1 MATPETRHLKISVQG
16 IVQGVGFRP
25 FVYNL
30 AKKLALT
37 GSVANTGQGVEIF
50 ISGPCRKTDRFLDLL
65 KTEPPPLARIS
76 DIQVSD
82 ATQSPQ
88 ADDFTIVPSA
98 DGSTKTTLISPDI
111 ATCTDCINDI
121 FSSGN
126 RRYHYPFTNCT
137 NCGPRMTIIRHI
149 PYDRT
154 NTSMACFP
162 MCPSCDGEYHD
173 PTDRRFHAQPNACPR
188 CGPVLSW
195 HDRQGNRLC
204 QDNKESLIHCASALA
219 EGHIVV
225 IKGLGGFHLAVDAAS
240 DESVRKLREK
250 KNRYGKPLAVM
261 AADLEKAG
269 QVVFLGEEE
278 RELLSSQERPIVLA
292 VKKENTLSPEL
303 APGIREL
310 GVMLPYTPL
319 HHLLFT
325 TPGCPQVLVMTSAN
339 LSDEPICTGN
349 REALARL
356 SGIADFFL
364 FHNRDIVTRV
374 DDSVARVVLGR
385 KRMIRRSRGYVP
397 VPLAIEGAERAILG
411 CGAEQKNTFCL
422 SRNGQAFVSQ
432 HIGDLKGPENMV
444 FFEESIEYFRQVLE
458 ICPTEVA
465 CDLHGDYLSSRY
477 AATLGLPLQR
487 IQHHHAHA
495 AAIMAEHDLDR
506 GLAVIYDGA
515 GLGDDATVWGG
526 EILHVQGCRY
536 ERLAHLAHLALPGGD
551 RATREIW
558 RMGLSL
564 LAGAGLDITRDST
577 LPGSLAAIPTGIRRT
592 VATMMQKK
600 INTPATSS
608 VGRLFDA
615 VASLLGIRQDVAF
628 EGQAAMELETLAW
641 SGWETTGPETASGRY
656 SATITKKNNRL
667 MLDYRPLVHWILE
680 DLGREV
686 PGPAIALSFH
696 LWLVRSTLAL
706 LDHLSSRCSTSTI
719 LLGGGCFQN
728 VLLLEMMTTGLEE
741 NGFRV
746 FSGEQ
751 IPVNDGGI
759 ALGQVFITA
768 ITPSTITL

>member
-1 MATPETRHLKISVQG
+1 MKISVQG

-30 AKKLALT
+30 AKKLKLT
-37 GSVANTGQGVEIF
+37 GSVANTGQGVEIS
-50 ISGPCRKTDRFLDLL
+50 ISGPSRQTDIFLDLL

-76 DIQVSD
+76 DIQVSV
-82 ATQSPQ
+82 ATKPPQ
-88 ADDFTIVPSA
+88 ADDFTIMASA
-98 DGSTKTTLISPDI
+98 EGSAKTTLISPDI
-111 ATCTDCINDI
+111 ATCTDCVNDI
-121 FSSGN
+121 FSSRN

-149 PYDRT
+149 PYDRS
-154 NTSMACFP
+154 NTAMACFP
-162 MCPSCDGEYHD
+162 MCPSCAREYHN
-173 PTDRRFHAQPNACPR
+173 PTDRRFHAQPNCCPQ

-195 HDRQGNRLC
+195 HDRMGKRICKDNR
-204 QDNKESLIHCASALA
+204 ESLVRCASALA
-219 EGHIVV
+219 EGHIVA

-240 DESVRKLREK
+240 NQSVRQLREK

-261 AADLEKAG
+261 AADLKQAE
-269 QVVFLGEEE
+269 QIIFLGEKE
-278 RELLSSQERPIVLA
+278 RELLSSPERPIVLA
-292 VKKENTLSPEL
+292 AKKKSTLSPEL
-303 APGIREL
+303 APGLREL
-310 GVMLPYTPL
+310 GVMLPCTPL

-325 TPGCPQVLVMTSAN
+325 TAGCPQVLVMTSAN

-356 SGIADFFL
+356 AGIADFFL
-364 FHNRDIVTRV
+364 FHDRDIVTRV

-397 VPLAIEGAERAILG
+397 VPIAIKGGKRAILG

-422 SRNGQAFVSQ
+422 CRDGQAFVSQ
-432 HIGDLKGPENMV
+432 HIGDLKGPQNMV

-458 ICPTEVA
+458 ICPTESA
-465 CDLHGDYLSSRY
+465 CDLHSDYLSSRY
-477 AATLGLPLQR
+477 ASTLGLPLQR
-487 IQHHHAHA
+487 VQHHHAHA
-495 AAIMAEHDLDR
+495 AAIMAEHNLDR

-515 GLGDDATVWGG
+515 GLGDNATVWGG

-536 ERLAHLAHLALPGGD
+536 RRLAHLTHLALPGGD
-551 RATREIW
+551 RASREIW

-564 LAGAGLDITRDST
+564 LTGAGLDINQDSV
-577 LPGSLAAIPTGIRRT
+577 LPAPLAAIPAEIRRT
-592 VATMMQKK
+592 IDMMIQKK
-600 INTPATSS
+600 LNSPATSS

-615 VASLLGIRQDVAF
+615 VASLLDIRQDVSF

-641 SGWETTGPETASGRY
+641 DGWAAMGPERTGDRYRAS
-656 SATITKKNNRL
+656 ITRKNNRL

-680 DLGREV
+680 DLGRKV
-686 PGPAIALSFH
+686 PGTAIALSFH

-706 LDHLSSRCSTSTI
+706 LGELSSRCGTSTI

-728 VLLLEMMTTGLEE
+728 ALLLEMMITGLEK
-741 NGFRV
+741 NGFQV

-759 ALGQVFITA
+759 SVGQVFITA
-768 ITPSTITL
+768 IDPSTITL

>member
-1 MATPETRHLKISVQG
+1 MAPSETIHLKISVQG

-25 FVYNL
+25 YVYKL
-30 AKKLALT
+30 AKKLELT

-50 ISGPCRKTDRFLDLL
+50 LSGPCRKTDRFLDLL

-76 DIQVSD
+76 DIQVSI
-82 ATQSPQ
+82 ATQSPR
-88 ADDFTIVPSA
+88 ADDFTIVTST
-98 DGSTKTTLISPDI
+98 DGSAKTTLVSPDI
-111 ATCTDCINDI
+111 ATCSDCIYDI
-121 FSSGN
+121 FSPRN

-154 NTSMACFP
+154 KTSMACFP
-162 MCPSCDGEYHD
+162 MCPSCEGEYHD

-195 HDRQGNRLC
+195 YDRQGNRLC
-204 QDNKESLIHCASALA
+204 LDNEESLTRCARALA
-219 EGHIVV
+219 DGYIVA
-225 IKGLGGFHLAVDAAS
+225 IKGLGGFHLAVNATS

-261 AADLEKAG
+261 TADMEQAK
-269 QVVFLGEEE
+269 QVVCLGEKE
-278 RELLSSQERPIVLA
+278 RQLLSSKEHPIVLA
-292 VKKENTLSPEL
+292 VKKESPLSSEL

-325 TPGCPQVLVMTSAN
+325 TSGCPRVLVMTSGN
-339 LSDEPICTGN
+339 LSEEPICTGN

-356 SGIADFFL
+356 AGIADYFL
-364 FHNRDIVTRV
+364 LHNRDIVTRV
-374 DDSVARVVLGR
+374 DDSVARVVLNR
-385 KRMIRRSRGYVP
+385 KRIIRRSRGYVP
-397 VPLAIEGAERAILG
+397 VPLAFKGAKRAILG

-422 SRNGQAFVSQ
+422 SRDDQAFVSQ

-477 AATLGLPLQR
+477 AATLELPLQR
-487 IQHHHAHA
+487 VQHHHAHA
-495 AAIMAEHDLDR
+495 AAIMAEHDVDR

-515 GLGDDATVWGG
+515 GLGDDGTIWGG
-526 EILHVQGCRY
+526 EILHVQDCRY

-558 RMGLSL
+558 RMGLAL
-564 LAGAGLDITRDST
+564 LAGAGLDITRDSV
-577 LPGSLAAIPTGIRRT
+577 LPDSLAAIPAGTRDTI
-592 VATMMQKK
+592 AMMMQKR
-600 INTPATSS
+600 INTPASSS
-608 VGRLFDA
+608 VGRLFDG

-628 EGQAAMELETLAW
+628 EAQAAMELETLAW
-641 SGWETTGPETASGRY
+641 SSGETTVPETTSGRY
-656 SATITKKNNRL
+656 KATITKKNNRL
-667 MLDYRPLVHWILE
+667 MLDYRPLVRWILD
-680 DLGREV
+680 DLDRSV
-686 PGPAIALSFH
+686 PVPAIALSFH
-696 LWLVRSTLAL
+696 LWLVRSTLSL
-706 LDHLSSRCSTSTI
+706 LDHLASRCSTSTI

-728 VLLLEMMTTGLEE
+728 VLLLEMMATGLEKK
-741 NGFRV
+741 GLRV

-751 IPVNDGGI
+751 VPVNDGGI
-759 ALGQVFITA
+759 SLGQVFITA
-768 ITPSTITL
+768 TGSST